1 MALGRACESCAGCE
15 AELQAA
21 PGGVGMT
28 MEKCNYCGFEYHP
41 MLRATKYGKLI
52 YICEYRFTFDE
63 NGELGDVKPTEECK
77 EKALADGFTLR
88 RDLTPR
94 R

>member
-1 MALGRACESCAGCE
+1 LDRAGGGKGGRE

-21 PGGVGMT
+21 FEGGGMT

-41 MLRATKYGKLI
+41 MLRATKDGKRI